1 LYLAVKFNKDGH
13 SVFNQ
18 ETETYGKYPCWS
30 RKKMEATKPLPY
42 EYIDTPAGLE
52 AVARA
57 LESEPVVAV
66 DLEADSMYHFKE
78 KVCLI
83 QMASATTSFVIDP
96 LKLTDFSSIRPI
108 FSRTD
113 IQKVFHGS
121 DYDVRSL
128 YRDFGIEIN
137 NLFDTELASR
147 FLGITETGL
156 EAVLLNRFNVRLD
169 KKYQKKDWSQRPLP
183 VEMIDYASQDAIYL
197 VLLAAQLEGELVRLG
212 RRDWVAEECA
222 LLSRVRP
229 NDNDELPLFIK
240 FKGAGR
246 LYPRSLAIL
255 ESLLQFRKQ
264 MAEKKDRPVF
274 KILSNRT
281 LSAIATEKPTTF
293 KELETCGSLSPTQ
306 LGMYG
311 KPLFNLTKMALELPE
326 SDLPRYPRQKLP
338 SMPAVLPRRLGVLK
352 EWRDKKAE
360 ALGMDPALIC
370 NKALMYAIATVNPSD
385 EAALGAVEHLKKW
398 QQKAF
403 GGEILSALSAIS
415 IKRKR

>member
-1 LYLAVKFNKDGH
+1 MDGR
-13 SVFNQ
+13 SIFNQ

-30 RKKMEATKPLPY
+30 RKKMEVTKPRPY
-42 EYIDTPAGLE
+42 EYIDTHAGLE
-52 AVARA
+52 AAARA

-66 DLEADSMYHFKE
+66 DLEADSMYHFRE

-83 QMASATTSFVIDP
+83 QMASATASFVIDP
-96 LKLTDFSSIRPI
+96 LNLTDFSSIKPI
-108 FSRTD
+108 FSRSD

-137 NLFDTELASR
+137 HLFDTELASR
-147 FLGITETGL
+147 FLGVAETGL
-156 EAVLLNRFNVRLD
+156 EAVLSHRFNVRLD

-183 VEMIDYASQDAIYL
+183 VEMVDYASQDAIYL
-197 VLLAAQLEGELVRLG
+197 VSLARQLEEELVLAG
-212 RRDWVAEECA
+212 RRDWVAEECEI
-222 LLSRVRP
+222 LSRVRP
-229 NDNDELPLFIK
+229 NDNDERPLFLK

-246 LYPRSLAIL
+246 LDPRSLAIL

-281 LSAIATEKPTTF
+281 LTAIATEKPLNF
-293 KELETCGSLSPTQ
+293 KQLETCGGLSAAQ

-311 KPLFNLTKMALELPE
+311 KSLFNLTKTGLELPE

-338 SMPAVLPRRLGVLK
+338 SMPASLPRRLSVLK

-360 ALGMDPALIC
+360 ILGMDPALVC
-370 NKALMYAIATVNPSD
+370 NKALMYAIAAANPAD
-385 EAALGAVEHLKKW
+385 EAALGTVEHIKDW
-398 QQKAF
+398 QRKAF
-403 GGEILSALSAIS
+403 GAEIVSALATVSRK
-415 IKRKR
+415 KRR

>member
-1 LYLAVKFNKDGH
+1 
-13 SVFNQ
+13 
-18 ETETYGKYPCWS
+18 
-30 RKKMEATKPLPY
+30 MEVTKPLPY
-42 EYIDTPAGLE
+42 KYIDTQAGLE

-83 QMASATTSFVIDP
+83 QMASAATSFVIDP
-96 LKLTDFSSIRPI
+96 LKLTDFSLIKPI

-113 IQKVFHGS
+113 IQKVFHGA

-183 VEMIDYASQDAIYL
+183 IEMVDYASQDAIYL
-197 VLLAAQLEGELVRLG
+197 VLLAKQLETELDRLG

-229 NDNDELPLFIK
+229 NDTEDHPLFLK

-246 LYPRSLAIL
+246 LDPRSLAIL

-281 LSAIATEKPTTF
+281 LAAIAVEKPTSF
-293 KELETCGSLSPTQ
+293 KQLETCGGLSATQ

-311 KPLFNLTKMALELPE
+311 KALFNLTKMGMELPE
-326 SDLPRYPRQKLP
+326 TDLPRYPRQSFP
-338 SMPAVLPRRLGVLK
+338 SVPAAFPRRLSALK
-352 EWRDKKAE
+352 EWRDQKAE
-360 ALGMDPALIC
+360 SLAMDPALIC
-370 NKALMYAIATVNPSD
+370 NKALMYAVAAVNPAD
-385 EAALGAVEHLKKW
+385 ETAIERVENIKKW
-398 QQKAF
+398 QKKAF
-403 GGEILSALSAIS
+403 GAEIVSALAAVSR
-415 IKRKR
+415 KRKRGTT

>member
-1 LYLAVKFNKDGH
+1 
-13 SVFNQ
+13 
-18 ETETYGKYPCWS
+18 
-30 RKKMEATKPLPY
+30 MEATKPLPY

-83 QMASATTSFVIDP
+83 QMASATKSFVIDP
-96 LKLTDFSSIRPI
+96 LALTDFSSIKPI
-108 FSRTD
+108 FSRSE

-147 FLGITETGL
+147 FLGVTETGL
-156 EAVLLNRFNVRLD
+156 EAVLFHRFNVRLD

-183 VEMIDYASQDAIYL
+183 VEMVDYASQDAIYL
-197 VLLAAQLEGELVRLG
+197 VLLAQQLERELVCVG
-212 RRDWVAEECA
+212 RRDWVSEECE

-229 NDNDELPLFIK
+229 NDHDELPLFMK

-246 LYPRSLAIL
+246 LDPRSLAIL

-281 LSAIATEKPTTF
+281 LAAIATEKPTTF
-293 KELETCGSLSPTQ
+293 KQLETCGGLSSTQ

-311 KPLFNLTKMALELPE
+311 KSLFNLTKLALELPE
-326 SDLPRYPRQKLP
+326 SELPRYPRQKMP
-338 SMPAVLPRRLGVLK
+338 SIPAALPRRLSVLK
-352 EWRDKKAE
+352 EWRDNKAE
-360 ALGMDPALIC
+360 ALAMDPALIC
-370 NKALMYAIATVNPSD
+370 NKALMYAIAAVNPAD
-385 EAALGAVEHLKKW
+385 EASLCAVELIKNW
-398 QQKAF
+398 QKCAF
-403 GGEILSALSAIS
+403 GAEIVSALAAVS
-415 IKRKR
+415 RKKKKVFE

>member
-1 LYLAVKFNKDGH
+1 
-13 SVFNQ
+13 
-18 ETETYGKYPCWS
+18 
-30 RKKMEATKPLPY
+30 MEATKPLPY
-42 EYIDTPAGLE
+42 EYIDTQAGLE

-83 QMASATTSFVIDP
+83 QMASATASFVVDP
-96 LKLTDFSSIRPI
+96 LQLTDFSSIKPI

-113 IQKVFHGS
+113 IQKVFHGA

-147 FLGITETGL
+147 FIGVTETGL
-156 EAVLLNRFNVRLD
+156 EAVLSQRFNVRLD

-183 VEMIDYASQDAIYL
+183 VEMVDYASQDAIYL
-197 VLLAAQLEGELVRLG
+197 VLLARQLEAELDRLG

-229 NDNDELPLFIK
+229 NDADEHPLFMK

-246 LYPRSLAIL
+246 LDPRSLAIL

-281 LSAIATEKPTTF
+281 LAAIATEKPTSF
-293 KELETCGSLSPTQ
+293 KQLETCGGLSATQ

-311 KPLFNLTKMALELPE
+311 KSLFHLTKMGLDLPE
-326 SDLPRYPRQKLP
+326 TDLPRYPRQKLP
-338 SMPAVLPRRLGVLK
+338 SMPAALPRRLSALK
-352 EWRDKKAE
+352 EWRDRKAE
-360 ALGMDPALIC
+360 SLGMDPALIC
-370 NKALMYAIATVNPSD
+370 NKALMYAIAAVNPFD
-385 EAALGAVEHLKKW
+385 EAAMEAVENIKKW

-403 GGEILSALSAIS
+403 GAEIVSALAAVSRR
-415 IKRKR
+415 RKR